1 VVGVLYE
8 AAERAELDVVS
19 FWVHVP
25 HYASQPP
32 CPKATLAL
40 LHRVEEVLDL
50 PVPTGD
56 LPVDAADW
64 EDQVRELVESD
75 SEIAE
80 YVRSLEQR
88 EAEAG
93 LEPLSGDEIAKEFE
107 KYLRRRGGG
116 PSPR

>member
-1 VVGVLYE
+1 
-8 AAERAELDVVS
+8 
-19 FWVHVP
+19 VP
-25 HYASQPP
+25 HYVSQPP

-50 PVPTGD
+50 PVPTGN
-56 LPVDAADW
+56 LEADAADW
-64 EDQVRELVESD
+64 EEQVRELVASD

-80 YVRSLEQR
+80 YVQSLEQR
-88 EAEAG
+88 DDEPG

-116 PSPR
+116 PAAR